1 MRHQLGTIYKHP
13 QAGDILVLA
22 QVDACKVAL
31 VSIIDGNRLNDPH
44 PVEFEHDAAMGEAA
58 FISDGDFSV
67 ISSTFDCSYIVPAS
81 ASDVSAL
88 IALLVT
94 QGTVTS

>member
-22 QVDACKVAL
+22 QVDTCKVAL

-44 PVEFEHDAAMGEAA
+44 PVEFEHDAAMDEKP
-58 FISDGDFSV
+58 FVSEGDFLV
-67 ISSTFDCSYIVPAS
+67 ISSTFDGSYIMPAS
-81 ASDVSAL
+81 ASDMSDL
-88 IALLVT
+88 IAQLVT
-94 QGTVTS
+94 RGQVTS